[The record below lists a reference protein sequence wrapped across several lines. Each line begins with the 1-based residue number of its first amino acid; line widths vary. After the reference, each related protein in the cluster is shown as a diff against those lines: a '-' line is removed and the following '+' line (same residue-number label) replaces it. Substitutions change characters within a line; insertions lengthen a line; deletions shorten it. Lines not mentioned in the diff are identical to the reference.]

1 MPAPI
6 QESPKWNRRPLEQG
20 FVMVTAVLFL
30 LVLTILGLSSMG
42 GTILEEKMT
51 GFYRD
56 RQIAFEAAE
65 AALRDGELDAL
76 SSRISG
82 GTGFAAGCGTTTTP
96 VSTADSG
103 LCAVETDGTPIWVD
117 FESDSTKKT
126 GWVNG
131 DDENHSV
138 LYHQFT
144 VTDPVEREQQ
154 KIPGVAKQPR
164 YIIEAIK
171 VATQQ
176 LKLNA
181 SQSYKYAYRITAV
194 GFGRRATTRVLLQSI
209 VTSS

>member
-1 MPAPI
+1 MPVPI
-6 QESPKWNRRPLEQG
+6 QRFPTWSRSPREEG

-82 GTGFAAGCGTTTTP
+82 ATGFAAGCGSSTSG
-96 VSTADSG
+96 STADAG

-131 DDENHSV
+131 DDETHSV
-138 LYHQFT
+138 PYHQFT
-144 VTDPVEREQQ
+144 VPDPDERELQ

-171 VATQQ
+171 VASQQ

-181 SQSYKYAYRITAV
+181 TQSYKYAYRITAV

>member
-1 MPAPI
+1 MPAPNQI
-6 QESPKWNRRPLEQG
+6 CPSWNHRARERG

-82 GTGFAAGCGTTTTP
+82 GTGFAAGCGSTTSG
-96 VSTADSG
+96 STADAG
-103 LCAVETDGTPIWVD
+103 LCAVETDGTPVWVD

-126 GWVNG
+126 GWVDG
-131 DDENHSV
+131 DDEGHSV
-138 LYHQFT
+138 RYGQFT
-144 VTDPVEREQQ
+144 GATAFPTDS
-154 KIPGVAKQPR
+154 VAKPPR
-164 YIIEAIK
+164 YIIESIK
-171 VATQQ
+171 VASQQ

-181 SQSYKYAYRITAV
+181 PQSYKYAYRITAV
-194 GFGRRATTRVLLQSI
+194 GFGRRTTTRVLLQSI

>member
-1 MPAPI
+1 MPVRN
-6 QESPKWNRRPLEQG
+6 QEFTKWGRRPREQG

-76 SSRISG
+76 SIRISG
-82 GTGFAAGCGTTTTP
+82 ATGFAAGCGSTTSP
-96 VSTADSG
+96 VSTADAG
-103 LCAVETDGTPIWVD
+103 LCAVETDGTPIWID

-131 DDENHSV
+131 DNEDHSV
-138 LYHQFT
+138 RYGQFT
-144 VTDPVEREQQ
+144 GANAFPTDS
-154 KIPGVAKQPR
+154 VAKPPR

-171 VATQQ
+171 VANQQ

>member
-1 MPAPI
+1 MAAPI
-6 QESPKWNRRPLEQG
+6 PKRPNWSQSPREEG

-82 GTGFAAGCGTTTTP
+82 ETGFVTGCGNTTGTTGY
-96 VSTADSG
+96 AG
-103 LCAVETDGTPIWVD
+103 LCTVETDGTPVWID
-117 FESDSTKKT
+117 FEADSTRNT
-126 GWVNG
+126 GWVDG
-131 DDENHSV
+131 DDESHSV
-138 LYHQFT
+138 RYGQFSGASAFP
-144 VTDPVEREQQ
+144 TDA
-154 KIPGVAKQPR
+154 VAKPPR
-164 YIIEAIK
+164 YIIEVMK
-171 VATQQ
+171 LPEQQ
-176 LKLNA
+176 IKLNA
-181 SQSYKYAYRITAV
+181 TQAYKFAYRITAV
-194 GFGRRATTRVLLQSI
+194 GFGRRITTRVLLQSV